1 MLDQDIFKDDNSYW
15 QIADEVKGIYM
26 SDGSISTLV
35 DFERVLDEVD
45 IYAFKNWIDGEF
57 VGMDI
62 GRYTVTCKFMW
73 PETLMP
79 DPKGAKRLLPF
90 DCTVKFLKTTLKVPA
105 KVESYDDF
113 KPGTKKPKLVDQVV
127 WVVEITMPK
136 DLMMDIRTGS
146 VELEGQDIDLEEL
159 DAAYEQDLDK
169 ADTQTDEDDTE
180 LGTDV
185 NRDAEV

>member
-1 MLDQDIFKDDNSYW
+1 MLEQDIFKDDNSYW
-15 QIADEVKGIYM
+15 MIADEVKGIYM

-62 GRYTVTCKFMW
+62 GRYTVTAKFMW

-79 DPKGAKRLLPF
+79 DPRGAKRLIPF
-90 DCTVKFLKTTLKVPA
+90 DCRVKFLKTALKVPA

-113 KPGTKKPKLVDQVV
+113 EAGTKKPKLVDQTV
-127 WVVEITMPK
+127 WVVEIEMPK
-136 DLMMDIRTGS
+136 ELMYDIRTGS

-185 NRDAEV
+185 DRDAE